1 MEKRASAHKTRRDNM
16 RKIFAL
22 VLAVM
27 LCLALTGCRESERNK
42 IGSSIDWGD
51 GYYWNSQTESVEK
64 TLW

>member
-1 MEKRASAHKTRRDNM
+1 MKKVS
-16 RKIFAL
+16 L
-22 VLAVM
+22 VLIIIMAVCLM
-27 LCLALTGCRESERNK
+27 LCGCTEESERNK